1 MDIKR
6 FEVNP
11 LCENCYVV
19 SDDTS
24 KDKNGASIKE
34 CVIIDCG
41 CSDEHEWEDIKNYL
55 ANEGLQVKHLLNTHL
70 HFDHVWGNTF
80 VYRDFG
86 LRPEANYADLHIY
99 ENMDE
104 QIRSVV
110 GVGIPHPPLP
120 PLGTSLLDN
129 SEITFGNTTLKVI
142 TTPGHSRGCICFYS
156 EKDAV
161 LFSGDTLFCGS
172 CGRTDLEGGN
182 FQDIMLSLQKL
193 ATLPD
198 DTKVFC
204 GHGPSTTIGREKL
217 YNPYLRG

>member
-19 SDDTS
+19 SDDT
-24 KDKNGASIKE
+24 KE
-34 CVIIDCG
+34 AIIIDCG
-41 CSDEHEWEDIKNYL
+41 CSDEYEWVDIKKYIASND
-55 ANEGLQVKHLLNTHL
+55 LQVKHLLNTHL

-80 VYRDFG
+80 VHRDLG
-86 LRPEANYADLHIY
+86 LRPAANYEDLHIY
-99 ENMDE
+99 EHMDE

-120 PLGTSLLDN
+120 PLGTSLLDG
-129 SEITFGNTTLKVI
+129 SEVTFGNTTLKVLA
-142 TTPGHSRGCICFYS
+142 TPGHSRGCICFYA
-156 EKDAV
+156 EKDKV

-172 CGRTDLEGGN
+172 CGRTDLEGGSYK
-182 FQDIMLSLQKL
+182 DIEQSLLKL

-198 DTKVFC
+198 DTQVFC
-204 GHGPSTTIGREKL
+204 GHGPSTTIGREKQ

>member
-1 MDIKR
+1 MDIKK

-19 SDDTS
+19 SDDT
-24 KDKNGASIKE
+24 KE

-41 CSDEHEWEDIKNYL
+41 CSDEHEWAEIKKYIASND
-55 ANEGLQVKHLLNTHL
+55 LQVKHLLNTHL

-80 VYRDFG
+80 VYRDLG
-86 LRPEANYADLHIY
+86 LRPEANYGDLHIY

-120 PLGTSLLDN
+120 PLGTSLLDG
-129 SEITFGNTTLKVI
+129 SEVKFGNTTLKVI
-142 TTPGHSRGCICFYS
+142 TTPGHSRGCICFYA
-156 EKDAV
+156 EQDGI
-161 LFSGDTLFCGS
+161 LFAGDTLFCGG
-172 CGRTDLEGGN
+172 CGRTDLEGGSYEE
-182 FQDIMLSLQKL
+182 IMKSLQRL
-193 ATLPD
+193 STLPD
-198 DTKVFC
+198 ETTVLC
-204 GHGPSTTIGREKL
+204 GHGPSTQIGREKM

>member
-19 SDDTS
+19 SDDT
-24 KDKNGASIKE
+24 KE
-34 CVIIDCG
+34 AVIIDCG
-41 CSDEHEWEDIKNYL
+41 CSDEYEWADIKKYI
-55 ANEGLQVKHLLNTHL
+55 ANNDLQVKHLLNTHL

-80 VYRDFG
+80 VHRDLG
-86 LRPEANYADLHIY
+86 LRPEANYEDLHIY

-120 PLGTSLLDN
+120 PLGTSLLDG
-129 SEITFGNTTLKVI
+129 SEVTFGNTTLKVLA
-142 TTPGHSRGCICFYS
+142 TPGHSRGCICFYS
-156 EKDAV
+156 EKDKV

-172 CGRTDLEGGN
+172 CGRTDLEGGSY
-182 FQDIMLSLQKL
+182 QDIVQSLLKLS
-193 ATLPD
+193 TLPD
-198 DTKVFC
+198 DIQVFC
-204 GHGPSTTIGREKL
+204 GHGPSTTIGREKQ

>member
-1 MDIKR
+1 MNIKR

-19 SDDTS
+19 SDETP
-24 KDKNGASIKE
+24 KDANGEIHKE

-41 CSDEHEWEDIKNYL
+41 CSDEYEWDTIKQYIN
-55 ANEGLQVKHLLNTHL
+55 NEGLQVKHLLNTHL

-80 VYRDFG
+80 VHRDLR
-86 LRPEANYADLHIY
+86 LRPEANYEDLHIY

-120 PLGTSLLDN
+120 PLGTSLLDG

-142 TTPGHSRGCICFYS
+142 TTPGHSRGCICFYA
-156 EKDAV
+156 EQEHV

-182 FQDIMLSLQKL
+182 FQDIIQSLQKL

-198 DTKVFC
+198 DTQVFC

>member
-1 MDIKR
+1 MDIKK

-19 SDDTS
+19 SDDT
-24 KDKNGASIKE
+24 KE

-41 CSDEHEWEDIKNYL
+41 CSDEHEWAEIKKYIASND
-55 ANEGLQVKHLLNTHL
+55 LQVKHLLNTHL

-80 VYRDFG
+80 VYRDLG
-86 LRPEANYADLHIY
+86 LRPEANYGDLHIY

-120 PLGTSLLDN
+120 PLGTSLLDG
-129 SEITFGNTTLKVI
+129 SEVKFGNTTLKVI
-142 TTPGHSRGCICFYS
+142 PTPGHSRGCICFYA
-156 EKDAV
+156 EQDGI
-161 LFSGDTLFCGS
+161 LFAGDTLFCGS
-172 CGRTDLEGGN
+172 CGRTDLEGGSYEE
-182 FQDIMLSLQKL
+182 IMKSLQRL
-193 ATLPD
+193 STLPD
-198 DTKVFC
+198 ETTVLC
-204 GHGPSTTIGREKL
+204 GHGPSTQIGREKM